1 MSDTFDHEGDA
12 WDSYE
17 FRDHDDHYCSRARA
31 PALPRCRR
39 CGAQCKWLTNDAGKW
54 QLFEQARGE
63 HNRNV
68 PHQCNPTTL
77 DDFDAL

>member
-1 MSDTFDHEGDA
+1 MSYFDDNEDA
-12 WDSYE
+12 IIYGTGLRRRLAAQE
-17 FRDHDDHYCSRARA
+17 ARDNAE
-31 PALPRCRR
+31 CRR
-39 CGAQCKWLTNDAGKW
+39 CGAHPLKLRMNDNGKW